1 MKYIDIE
8 LDGKQVRIPEFAYEE
23 SIQQI
28 AKILKEQLR
37 VAAGDTKLISKIL
50 REGNKAQKEATK
62 KAHQQQA
69 KEDARQKNA
78 DKEELKTQKKI
89 LQEQSKGN
97 SKLVSAVEK
106 MASPSGTV
114 GNAFSNVFGSLGKFT
129 RFLNV
134 GVAAL
139 VGLVHGVTTA
149 FKFLM
154 KLGRLEASLFRGG
167 FFDFQAT
174 EGVANGIASLGVSA
188 AKAGMTIEEAAEYVT
203 QYSKAVDVFG
213 TTLFDA
219 SNVVQKTLDSQGLLG
234 LSVAELN
241 EQVGEQAELFRRMG
255 IAVEADGQNLADH
268 TVEVLRVTQQF
279 SSLTKVSADVIRSM
293 VAQASVMASFTNR
306 MRMLPEF
313 MRQNSLK
320 SAQVGFAGLA
330 AFGPEIG
337 GQLSSMLSQG
347 IGRGTLAFDE
357 SARQLLTVSPRLY
370 NSLENL
376 NKIISGGG
384 GTDDVAAGLDAFREN
399 VIRVGK
405 IDRRRLQALEIAG
418 VPMADAIIKLSNL
431 SENIDVV
438 TNDFKEMARAQAE
451 LKPGELA
458 QVQSRLSRTMTIL
471 RVAFNKLALAFLTD
485 GVIDAIEKFGNYI
498 ADLGNKL
505 ANFISD
511 PNNGIFGMINKIM
524 NGITKFMS
532 GMFHTA
538 AGAIGA
544 QLNRSLAEKLPTGMN
559 KEKLAQLDVLR
570 AQYNNVQQYG
580 PPGTAERERR
590 RLLHEMLR
598 LTGNTS
604 IGAGNYT
611 HGQKMSEDGMVK
623 SEYMAEAMKIL
634 NADSGQYYASN
645 KVLGPGSQIPASDF
659 NIDGGTYN
667 GQGSAGV
674 GSSARSRSKIRI
686 MPMFGD
692 AQSYVNQEKKPEDY
706 LKEIAANGVITQE
719 QLATLIEHIKKSNTN
734 IQTVIHRS

>member
-28 AKILKEQLR
+28 AKILKDQLK

-50 REGNKAQKEATK
+50 KEGNKAQQEATK

-154 KLGRLEASLFRGG
+154 KLGRLEAQLFRGG
-167 FFDFQAT
+167 FFDFEAT

-188 AKAGMTIEEAAEYVT
+188 AKAGMTIDEAAEYVT
-203 QYSKAVDVFG
+203 QYSKAIDVFG

-219 SNVVQKTLDSQGLLG
+219 SNAVQRTLDSQGLLG

-255 IAVEADGQNLADH
+255 IAVQADGQNLADH

-337 GQLSSMLSQG
+337 GQLSTMLSQG

-370 NSLENL
+370 ASLENL

-485 GVIDAIEKFGNYI
+485 GVIKAIENFGNYL

-505 ANFISD
+505 ADFIGGQDGFFGLINRVMNNITNFFEKMLSSAS
-511 PNNGIFGMINKIM
+511 NGIRVAIARAIKNIDPFSNTENLDSSATAFRQAYSVPGGIGPKPSLDTKSGPTYDAIRQLVDDLGYFKWDPTMTTRDMI
-524 NGITKFMS
+524 
-532 GMFHTA
+532 
-538 AGAIGA
+538 
-544 QLNRSLAEKLPTGMN
+544 
-559 KEKLAQLDVLR
+559 
-570 AQYNNVQQYG
+570 
-580 PPGTAERERR
+580 ER
-590 RLLHEMLR
+590 MQ
-598 LTGNTS
+598 
-604 IGAGNYT
+604 A
-611 HGQKMSEDGMVK
+611 DGMLK
-623 SEYMAEAMKIL
+623 KYGINLGSE
-634 NADSGQYYASN
+634 
-645 KVLGPGSQIPASDF
+645 F
-659 NIDGGTYN
+659 GGTDRSN
-667 GQGSAGV
+667 RNFVSDLGGANIGTQNSDGV
-674 GSSARSRSKIRI
+674 GSSTQSRSKIRI

-692 AQSYVNQEKKPEDY
+692 AQSYINQEKKPEDY

-719 QLATLIEHIKKSNTN
+719 QMTTLIELLKKSNTN
-734 IQTVIHRS
+734 IQTVLHRS

>member
-28 AKILKEQLR
+28 SKILKEQLR
-37 VAAGDTKLISKIL
+37 VTAGDTKLISKIL
-50 REGNKAQKEATK
+50 RETK
-62 KAHQQQA
+62 KENVNALKKSDKDQT
-69 KEDARQKNA
+69 KETARQKKH
-78 DKEELKTQKKI
+78 DQEELKTQKKI
-89 LQEQSKGN
+89 LQEQSKGQ

-154 KLGRLEASLFRGG
+154 KLGRLEAQLFRGG
-167 FFDFQAT
+167 FFDFEAT

-188 AKAGMTIEEAAEYVT
+188 AKAGMTIDEAAEYVT
-203 QYSKAVDVFG
+203 QYSKAIDVFG

-219 SNVVQKTLDSQGLLG
+219 SNVVQRTLDSQGLLG

-255 IAVEADGQNLADH
+255 IAVQADGQNLADH

-306 MRMLPEF
+306 MRMLPDF

-330 AFGPEIG
+330 AFGPEMG

-370 NSLENL
+370 ASLENL

-384 GTDDVAAGLDAFREN
+384 STGDVAAGLDAFREN

-418 VPMADAIIKLSNL
+418 VPMADAVIKLSNL

-485 GVIDAIEKFGNYI
+485 GVIKAVENFGNYL

-505 ANFISD
+505 ADFIGGQD
-511 PNNGIFGMINKIM
+511 GFFGLINRVM
-524 NGITKFMS
+524 NGITNFFDQMLSSASQGIRVAISRAIKNIDPFSDTSKLDDSATSFRQAYGGKPGEQFVKPSLDKKS
-532 GMFHTA
+532 GATYDAVRQIVDDLGYFKWNPTMTTRDMIEHMQADGMLKKYGINLGSEFGGSDKSNKNFVSNL
-538 AGAIGA
+538 AGANIGT
-544 QLNRSLAEKLPTGMN
+544 QN
-559 KEKLAQLDVLR
+559 
-570 AQYNNVQQYG
+570 
-580 PPGTAERERR
+580 
-590 RLLHEMLR
+590 
-598 LTGNTS
+598 
-604 IGAGNYT
+604 
-611 HGQKMSEDGMVK
+611 
-623 SEYMAEAMKIL
+623 
-634 NADSGQYYASN
+634 
-645 KVLGPGSQIPASDF
+645 SD
-659 NIDGGTYN
+659 
-667 GQGSAGV
+667 GV
-674 GSSARSRSKIRI
+674 GSSTQSRSKIRI

-706 LKEIAANGVITQE
+706 LKEIAANGALSQE
-719 QLATLIEHIKKSNTN
+719 QMKQLIDLLKKSNIN
-734 IQTVIHRS
+734 LQTVLHR

>member
-37 VAAGDTKLISKIL
+37 VAAGDSKLISKIL
-50 REGNKAQKEATK
+50 REGNKAEKEATK

-69 KEDARQKNA
+69 KEDARQKKA
-78 DKEELKTQKKI
+78 DQEEHKIQKKI

-154 KLGRLEASLFRGG
+154 KLGRLEATLFRGG

-306 MRMLPEF
+306 MRMLPDF

-337 GQLSSMLSQG
+337 GQLSTMLSQG

-370 NSLENL
+370 ASLENL

-570 AQYNNVQQYG
+570 SQYNNVQQLG
-580 PPGTAERERR
+580 PPGSADRERR

-604 IGAGNYT
+604 IGSGNYT
-611 HGQKMSEDGMVK
+611 HGQRMSEDGMVK

-645 KVLGPGSQIPASDF
+645 KVLGPGSQIPAADY
-659 NIDGGTYN
+659 NMEGGTYN

-719 QLATLIEHIKKSNTN
+719 QMTTLIELLKKSNTN
-734 IQTVIHRS
+734 IQTVLHK